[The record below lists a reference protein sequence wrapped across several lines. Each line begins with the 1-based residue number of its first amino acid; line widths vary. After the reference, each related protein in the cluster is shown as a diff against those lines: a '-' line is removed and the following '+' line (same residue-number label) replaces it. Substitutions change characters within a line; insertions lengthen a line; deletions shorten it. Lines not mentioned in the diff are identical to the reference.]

1 MGLFGKQ
8 LANVVEWKENLD
20 ETIFWKWHNDEL
32 KKDSR
37 LIIRPGQDAVFLYN
51 GRIEGVFKEEG
62 NYEIASQ
69 IIPFLSS
76 LKGFK
81 FGFNSGLRAEILF
94 VNTKEFLLKWG
105 TRNAVM
111 IPAQG
116 LPGGLPIRCYG
127 TLTMKVSDYISLID
141 QIAGVSDRFT
151 VENVR
156 DRVMNV
162 LDSYLM
168 KWIAAEGKDM
178 FNLQANAREISAGIQ
193 SDLDMDMQKIGLSI
207 SSFYI
212 SSFSYPQEIQEKIN
226 EAASVGMVGNVEQ
239 YQKVKMI
246 DAMAKGSGSGGHAMG
261 DMAGSMMGMA
271 MGMNMAKQMS
281 EQFTEKQP
289 AEKADEKK
297 FCGNCGARL
306 PEGST
311 KFCTNC
317 GAKLS

>member
-1 MGLFGKQ
+1 MGLFSNQ
-8 LANVVEWKENLD
+8 LANVVEWDENW
-20 ETIFWKWHNDEL
+20 EEAIFWKWHNSEI

-51 GRIEGVFKEEG
+51 GRIEGIFKEEG

-94 VNTKEFLLKWG
+94 VNTKELLIKWG
-105 TRNAVM
+105 TRNA
-111 IPAQG
+111 ILLPAQG

-141 QIAGVSDRFT
+141 QIAGVRDRFT
-151 VENVR
+151 VDDVR
-156 DRVMNV
+156 DRILAV

-168 KWIAAEGKDM
+168 KWISAEGKDM

-193 SDLDMDMQKIGLSI
+193 SDLDMDMQKIGLTVT
-207 SSFYI
+207 SFYI
-212 SSFSYPQEIQEKIN
+212 SSFSYPPEIQDKIN
-226 EAASVGMVGNVEQ
+226 QAASVNMIGDTDQ
-239 YQKVKMI
+239 YQKIKMT
-246 DAMAKGSGSGGHAMG
+246 DAMMNSSGGGAMS

-271 MGMNMAKQMS
+271 MGMKMAKQMNEQISS
-281 EQFTEKQP
+281 EEGTVQ
-289 AEKADEKK
+289 KK
-297 FCGNCGARL
+297 FCGNCGAKL
-306 PEGST
+306 PEGSL

-317 GAKLS
+317 GAKL